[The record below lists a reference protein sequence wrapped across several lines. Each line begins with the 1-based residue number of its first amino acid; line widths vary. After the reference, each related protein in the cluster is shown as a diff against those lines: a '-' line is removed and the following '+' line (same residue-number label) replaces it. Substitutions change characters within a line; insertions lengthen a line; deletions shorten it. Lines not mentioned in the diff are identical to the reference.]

1 MGRHSVPGDFPYAPE
16 GLLPQAYQ
24 DLYRRLSRGRTP
36 PTERSNFG
44 GSYRSNPDL
53 MWLHEE
59 DTDMASGYD
68 KSKDV
73 TEDVKAKGGIPDPES
88 DTAPDWFKDL
98 SSEVKSFLEALAN
111 AGITEAARMYTKTTQ
126 KAAEAET
133 EAGAVLNNL
142 FEAARSGA
150 KQGTWRYTR
159 DKGTHRVDDD
169 GLADWERE
177 LLKDAERL
185 SKEPAPDPLGEALA
199 DLFTAGKKVLKAF
212 VNEVLD

>member
-53 MWLHEE
+53 MWLHEK

-88 DTAPDWFKDL
+88 DTAPDWFKNL

-126 KAAEAET
+126 KATEAET

-142 FEAARSGA
+142 FEAARSGVWH
-150 KQGTWRYTR
+150 GPTWRYESGR
-159 DKGTHRVDDD
+159 GTHRVD
-169 GLADWERE
+169 APEAPTE
-177 LLKDAERL
+177 T
-185 SKEPAPDPLGEALA
+185 PTPDPLGEALA
-199 DLFTAGKKVLKAF
+199 DLFTAGKKVIKAF
-212 VNEVLD
+212 VNEVLE